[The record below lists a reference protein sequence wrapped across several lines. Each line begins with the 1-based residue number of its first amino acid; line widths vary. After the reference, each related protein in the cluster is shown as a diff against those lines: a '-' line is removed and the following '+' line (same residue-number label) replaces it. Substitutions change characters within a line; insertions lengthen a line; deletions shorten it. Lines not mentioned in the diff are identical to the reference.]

1 VARVPAGRQ
10 ELVGVY
16 AQRRGKCGEPLAV
29 GGDEVG
35 DPDAGRIRRADVL
48 DRVVVGA
55 GLDPYLGTR

>member
-1 VARVPAGRQ
+1 VH
-10 ELVGVY
+10 